1 MLPRVLGHSQWLPVP
16 TVAVRAMHT
25 TRPLGAPIGSEMS
38 DNDPAV
44 IDREKK
50 RQQRDLNEVL
60 TGKRTAGESSVS
72 ASWCEELASDS
83 EAAIKAERCE
93 SESSIVRHANGR
105 VSFMSQETCTLD
117 LDNGE
122 KALLQAASVKR
133 VQAKDEKRAR
143 HEEREGT
150 DREHERRR
158 RR

>member
-1 MLPRVLGHSQWLPVP
+1 
-16 TVAVRAMHT
+16 
-25 TRPLGAPIGSEMS
+25 MS

-60 TGKRTAGESSVS
+60 TDKRTAGGSSVS

-105 VSFMSQETCTLD
+105 LDFVSQAEETCTLD

-143 HEEREGT
+143 HEEREGA
-150 DREHERRR
+150 DREHERQDVPQAV
-158 RR
+158 